1 MSRPYRKS
9 RRDPGL
15 IEIAATSDWKVSA
28 AMAAV
33 CVLAATVIIPALFGS
48 SRVLGSL
55 VLIFVPLA
63 WLMAVVFGGISLIRL
78 LRQRPQDSP
87 VPPRSPTNRPAQAAA
102 RATEASLPEVDKAP
116 LAESFA
122 PPTSAAAP
130 EARPTAWSRELI
142 DRIEWK
148 RFEDLCCE
156 FYRVKGIRAET
167 TRLGADGG
175 VDIRLFQD
183 AADPQRCT
191 AVVQCKAWNQA
202 VGVKPVRELRG
213 VMAHERVDKAFFM
226 APNGFTDEARSFAAE
241 NRITLLDGKLFLAML
256 ERLPAA
262 LRRQLLDFAT
272 EGDWTTPTC
281 PSCGVKMAARDG
293 THGRFWGCVRFP
305 KCRATLQMRGSAV

>member
-48 SRVLGSL
+48 SRVLDSL
-55 VLIFVPLA
+55 ALIFVPLA